1 MYAKC
6 RISPLTGGNAGIGKE
21 TVKVLLS
28 HNAKVYLAARSAS
41 KANAAIA
48 ELKAETGKEAIFL
61 QLDLSDIPAVR
72 KSAKEFLS
80 YAQYHPAQ
88 MNSRLIAKLLSER
101 RISYTSLS
109 TMRKW

>member
-1 MYAKC
+1 MQNMVA
-6 RISPLTGGNAGIGKE
+6 GGNAGIGKE

-80 YAQYHPAQ
+80 YAV
-88 MNSRLIAKLLSER
+88 S
-101 RISYTSLS
+101 
-109 TMRKW
+109 

>member
-1 MYAKC
+1 MQNMVA
-6 RISPLTGGNAGIGKE
+6 GGNAGIGKE

-28 HNAKVYLAARSAS
+28 HNAKVYVAARSVS

-61 QLDLSDIPAVR
+61 PLDLSDIPAVR

-80 YAQYHPAQ
+80 YARFHATQ
-88 MNSRLIAKLLSER
+88 LIS
-101 RISYTSLS
+101 S
-109 TMRKW
+109 

>member
-1 MYAKC
+1 MRYGGLEGSVHAQC
-6 RISPLTGGNAGIGKE
+6 RTLVAGGNAGIGKE

-61 QLDLSDIPAVR
+61 QLNLSDIPAVR
-72 KSAKEFLS
+72 KSATEFLS
-80 YAQYHPAQ
+80 YAQFP
-88 MNSRLIAKLLSER
+88 LR
-101 RISYTSLS
+101 R
-109 TMRKW
+109 R